1 MKEIIIKSI
10 PLYDGKIVKLNRNLV
25 ELPNGKL
32 AFREVVKHQ
41 QGVCIVPVIDD
52 SILFVTQYR
61 SGAGKLL
68 LELPAGLV
76 DNNESPLDAAIR
88 ELKEETKY
96 SSAKITYLGAFY
108 SSPGFTDELVH
119 LYIAEELYQ
128 DALEQDEDE
137 FIELTKYS
145 IKQVNRLL
153 STKQITDMKTALGLM
168 MYFNTKNSQSNF
180 SNRKM
185 MSCMRSPNTSA
196 STSKPRCTQ
205 RKYAS
210 KSNSAR
216 TRAFTYNYTHT
227 HTL

>member
-96 SSAKITYLGAFY
+96 SSAKITYLGAYY

-119 LYIAEELYQ
+119 IYLADELYESSLKQ
-128 DALEQDEDE
+128 DDDE
-137 FIELTKYS
+137 FIELSKYN
-145 IKQVNRLL
+145 IKQINRLL
-153 STKQITDMKTALGLM
+153 SSNTISDMKTALGLM
-168 MYFNTKNSQSNF
+168 IYLNTKNIQSN
-180 SNRKM
+180 
-185 MSCMRSPNTSA
+185 
-196 STSKPRCTQ
+196 
-205 RKYAS
+205 
-210 KSNSAR
+210 
-216 TRAFTYNYTHT
+216 
-227 HTL
+227 

>member
-25 ELPNGKL
+25 VLPNGKL

-52 SILFVTQYR
+52 NILFVTQYR

-119 LYIAEELYQ
+119 LYIAEELYL

-153 STKQITDMKTALGLM
+153 STKQITDMKTVLGLM
-168 MYFNTKNSQSNF
+168 MYFNTKNSQSN
-180 SNRKM
+180 
-185 MSCMRSPNTSA
+185 
-196 STSKPRCTQ
+196 
-205 RKYAS
+205 
-210 KSNSAR
+210 
-216 TRAFTYNYTHT
+216 
-227 HTL
+227 L